1 MTLRLLSAYLFQFHR
16 LPLPELGTLILN
28 KQASQF
34 NILNRNIHPC
44 FFSIELN
51 SNEGD
56 VSHLV
61 QWLAIHLSSS
71 ADEAAKILYEYV
83 YKIKDHLNNSDQ
95 LIWGNLGVLKKTGSG
110 NYTFK
115 GNTLTPLGYI
125 SIHAKK
131 VPRKPKN
138 KVLAVDSSDNDDALV
153 QLLKNSKGKKLSSM
167 VYLSAIT
174 LGICLLMV
182 SCMLLMNKDI
192 REKHQQ
198 QFKINSK
205 AAPDT
210 YTILSK
216 DE

>member
-1 MTLRLLSAYLFQFHR
+1 M
-16 LPLPELGTLILN
+16 
-28 KQASQF
+28 
-34 NILNRNIHPC
+34 
-44 FFSIELN
+44 
-51 SNEGD
+51 
-56 VSHLV
+56 
-61 QWLAIHLSSS
+61 AIHLNSS
-71 ADEAAKILYEYV
+71 ADETVKILYQYV
-83 YKIKDHLNNSDQ
+83 NKIKDHLNNSDQ

-138 KVLAVDSSDNDDALV
+138 KVLAVDRSENDVALV
-153 QLLKNSKGKKLSSM
+153 QLLKNSKGKKLSSR
-167 VYLSAIT
+167 VYLSAIM

>member
-28 KQASQF
+28 KQAAQF
-34 NILNRNIHPC
+34 NILNRNIQPC
-44 FFSIELN
+44 FFSVELN

-61 QWLAIHLSSS
+61 QWLAIHLNSS
-71 ADEAAKILYEYV
+71 AEETVKILYEYV

-95 LIWGNLGVLKKTGSG
+95 LIWGNLGVLKKTGPAD
-110 NYTFK
+110 YTFK

-125 SIHAKK
+125 SIQAKK
-131 VPRKPKN
+131 VARKPKN
-138 KVLAVDSSDNDDALV
+138 KVLTVGRSENDDALV
-153 QLLKNSKGKKLSSM
+153 QLLKNSKRKKLSSR

-182 SCMLLMNKDI
+182 SSMLLMNKGI

-210 YTILSK
+210 YTII
-216 DE
+216 